1 MSGRARTSG
10 AITPLVVVPLFVAV
24 AIAGATL
31 PRLLGYAPYQSEAIE
46 QQIDREHAALCE
58 TFGLASGT
66 IRHAECKTSLA
77 ELRQQQELLVLN

>member
-1 MSGRARTSG
+1 MSGG
-10 AITPLVVVPLFVAV
+10 AVKPLVVVPLFVAV

-31 PRLLGYAPYQSEAIE
+31 PRLLGYAPYQPQAIE

-58 TFGLASGT
+58 TFGFASGT
-66 IRHAECKTSLA
+66 NRHAECKTSLA